1 MDLDIS
7 CLPTGVGSLPHSSS
21 KEACNLLLDNLKEIP
36 FWPQLSN
43 ISFKENMY
51 AQFIYNLPGA
61 VIDEEGKRVYV
72 DTSKDP
78 ENMEDFL
85 SQIIAENLDYFA
97 YSKDYFHGLYEMLE
111 LKDRLKEIMIFKG
124 QITGPISLGFQVT
137 DENRKPI
144 YYNDI
149 YRDLIIKNLR
159 MMARW
164 QESTLNKLCDNTM
177 IFLDEPYL
185 SMIGSA
191 FASIDRNKAISHMN
205 EVLEAIQGLKAIHCC
220 ANTDWSL
227 VLDTKIEVLN
237 FDAYG
242 YADNLFLYSD
252 KVIEF
257 IRKGGIIAWGIVPT
271 FEEDL
276 GRENADT
283 LTMRLEG
290 NMRTLSEKGISM
302 DEILDSSI
310 ITPSCGLGPSTV
322 SAADAALPILRE
334 VSVKMREK
342 YGL

>member
-1 MDLDIS
+1 MNLNLS
-7 CLPTGVGSLPHSSS
+7 CLSTGVGSLPHTSP
-21 KEACNLLLDNLKEIP
+21 KEACDLLLSNLKEIP

-43 ISFKENMY
+43 LSFKENMY

-61 VIDEEGKRVYV
+61 VIDEKGKRVYV
-72 DTSKDP
+72 NTSKDH
-78 ENMEDFL
+78 ENMVDFL
-85 SQIIAENLDYFA
+85 SQIIEGNIDYFT
-97 YSKDYFHGLYEMLE
+97 YPKEYFHGLYEIMDMKE
-111 LKDRLKEIMIFKG
+111 RLKDIKIFKG
-124 QITGPISLGFQVT
+124 QITGPISLGFQVP

-149 YRDLIIKNLR
+149 YRDLMIKNLKI
-159 MMARW
+159 MAKW
-164 QESTLNKLCDNTM
+164 QEKTLRELCDRTM

-191 FASIDRNKAISHMN
+191 FASIDRNRAIAHMN
-205 EVLEAIQGLKAIHCC
+205 EVLEGIEGIKAIHCC

-227 VLDTKIEVLN
+227 VLETNIDVLN

-242 YADNLFLYSD
+242 YSENLFLYSD

-257 IRKGGIIAWGIVPT
+257 IKNGGIIAWGIVPT

-276 GRENADT
+276 ERESADSLT
-283 LTMRLEG
+283 LRLEDK
-290 NMRTLSEKGISM
+290 MKTLSKKGISI
-302 DEILDSSI
+302 DEIINSSI

-322 SAADAALPILRE
+322 SAAEKALPILRKI
-334 VSVKMREK
+334 SDNMRDK